1 MGISSTKSGSV
12 MSTLLLKKPTKSS
25 KSREKL
31 KAQQQKWSLLMLRI
45 ITTLIVLLNSVQKR
59 KFNVNDC
66 GEISNYSNIFPS
78 VFWLSKLKTM

>member
-31 KAQQQKWSLLMLRI
+31 KAQQQK
-45 ITTLIVLLNSVQKR
+45 
-59 KFNVNDC
+59 
-66 GEISNYSNIFPS
+66 
-78 VFWLSKLKTM
+78 